1 MKKHFWIGP
10 PEHQNP
16 SDHVELWLEDGDIDL
31 TKPKR
36 SKKGETKKED
46 QYLLV
51 GFDTEFKTPDKPVTN
66 DEIYAGMARSLI
78 LSYQY
83 YAKTP
88 DGFVWQGLCCPDGD
102 ERITLSEFMMFVIS
116 CGSRIHGLKSIPSK
130 IYLVGHFTRA
140 DVPAFKDFSD
150 INRQFS
156 AVRNTFVSIDNYTKV
171 VVNTMDDDEIDL
183 KVYIRDTMLLT
194 PQSSRSLKKIGELVG
209 FEKVELSPDKSTKK
223 QMITNMDRVRTD
235 QWELFK
241 SYALTDAEICVRYI
255 EEVMKEYKSV
265 TGKSKV
271 PITLTGIGMDLLELK
286 WTDSGYN
293 RLDVLGKELVEDK
306 SYIKSKGY
314 YVKKNVEIDRPLVRY
329 NELFAIDCYHG
340 GRNEQYWFGPCFE
353 DSWSDFD
360 LSSAYPTAMSLIGMP
375 NWEEIYKT
383 EDIELFTPETL
394 GFATV
399 DFEFPS
405 HIRFPT
411 LPVRTANGL
420 VFPLKGR
427 SDCCSPEIYL
437 AHKLGA
443 KLTIK
448 YGVIVKTDLEKC
460 VFEEFIIQCNS
471 KRVEA
476 GKKTLRG
483 LFWKEISNSTY
494 GKTAQGLKDR
504 RVYDL
509 RDRETKSLPHSRV
522 TNAYYAAYITS
533 FVRGVLGEIMNSI
546 PKDKIVFSC
555 TTDGFLSNMTDKEA
569 TKTTTGELCVLYKRQ
584 RKLLAND
591 DEILEKKHQIRNPL
605 GWRTRG
611 QATLIPGEDKGKG
624 DSSHILLAKGG
635 LWIRPEFEETQ
646 DQNDEI
652 LRHFFERT
660 PDTAIDI
667 EGKTGLRD
675 MVERGADFVE
685 KIVTKRLNME
695 FDWKRRPLGVTYSNT
710 YDHVAFSTE
719 PWNTVEQF
727 NLMREKFDDYQ
738 RNSPRCIKTVEDF
751 QNLSTYIETITAASS
766 SDLSYIRKQDGDI
779 KRLRQMLC
787 AAFKQR
793 KAGFKFVSMTNQ
805 DFATC
810 LTQSGI
816 KCTKADVE
824 NGLKKDFIPHQV
836 PPTDRV
842 KRVVAD
848 FVNNVFPKLQVD
860 QLFVKVDKEG
870 LVIRLSN
877 DQECEFIS
885 KVV

>member
-1 MKKHFWIGP
+1 M
-10 PEHQNP
+10 
-16 SDHVELWLEDGDIDL
+16 
-31 TKPKR
+31 
-36 SKKGETKKED
+36 
-46 QYLLV
+46 
-51 GFDTEFKTPDKPVTN
+51 
-66 DEIYAGMARSLI
+66 
-78 LSYQY
+78 
-83 YAKTP
+83 
-88 DGFVWQGLCCPDGD
+88 
-102 ERITLSEFMMFVIS
+102 
-116 CGSRIHGLKSIPSK
+116 
-130 IYLVGHFTRA
+130 
-140 DVPAFKDFSD
+140 
-150 INRQFS
+150 
-156 AVRNTFVSIDNYTKV
+156 
-171 VVNTMDDDEIDL
+171 
-183 KVYIRDTMLLT
+183 
-194 PQSSRSLKKIGELVG
+194 
-209 FEKVELSPDKSTKK
+209 
-223 QMITNMDRVRTD
+223 
-235 QWELFK
+235 
-241 SYALTDAEICVRYI
+241 
-255 EEVMKEYKSV
+255 
-265 TGKSKV
+265 
-271 PITLTGIGMDLLELK
+271 
-286 WTDSGYN
+286 
-293 RLDVLGKELVEDK
+293 
-306 SYIKSKGY
+306 
-314 YVKKNVEIDRPLVRY
+314 
-329 NELFAIDCYHG
+329 
-340 GRNEQYWFGPCFE
+340 
-353 DSWSDFD
+353 
-360 LSSAYPTAMSLIGMP
+360 
-375 NWEEIYKT
+375 
-383 EDIELFTPETL
+383 
-394 GFATV
+394 
-399 DFEFPS
+399 
-405 HIRFPT
+405 
-411 LPVRTANGL
+411 
-420 VFPLKGR
+420 
-427 SDCCSPEIYL
+427 

-443 KLTIK
+443 MLTIK
-448 YGVIVKTDLEKC
+448 YGVIVKTDLKKR

-509 RDRETKSLPHSRV
+509 RDRETKSLPKSRV

-569 TKTTTGELCVLYKRQ
+569 TETTSGVLCGLYKRQ

-646 DQNDEI
+646 EQNDEI